1 MGQVEAKLREDHRL
15 EQITRRR
22 RLFAKYISDQCPP
35 RYYTSVPI
43 SELSQALPIKSVIEF
58 SPVDQVIT
66 FDEFPP
72 PHVISMLSSM
82 WHRQKRLDLVQI
94 MQKSTLLPPA
104 VSVAH
109 LDLAT
114 TFFFCDGPG
123 YREPIGQQDIL
134 IHPSAFARRPD
145 REYNSPPVARLF
157 DDLQQEFWN
166 FGGDRICFHEGAYLA
181 ARSIVAAGG
190 HDPNTTTAATMDG
203 ASCLFECESCRCSTD
218 GRLAMSWRRAVLFLL
233 FKEGAIMWLTRSW

>member
-22 RLFAKYISDQCPP
+22 RLFAKYISDHCPS
-35 RYYTSVPI
+35 RYYMSVPI
-43 SELSQALPIKSVIEF
+43 SELSQAYPIKSLIEV
-58 SPVDQVIT
+58 SPVDQIIT

-72 PHVISMLSSM
+72 PHVISMLCSM
-82 WHRQKRLDLVQI
+82 WHRQKRLDLVEI
-94 MQKSTLLPPA
+94 MQKSALIPSA
-104 VSVAH
+104 VSIAH

-114 TFFFCDGPG
+114 TFFFCDGSG

-134 IHPSAFARRPD
+134 IHPSAFARRHD
-145 REYNSPPVARLF
+145 REYNSELLARLF

-166 FGGDRICFHEGAYLA
+166 FGGDRISFHEGAYLA

-190 HDPNTTTAATMDG
+190 YDPDTTTAATMDG
-203 ASCLFECESCRCSTD
+203 SSFLFECESCRCSTD
-218 GRLAMSWRRAVLFLL
+218 GRLVMSWRRAVLFLL
-233 FKEGAIMWLTRSW
+233 FE